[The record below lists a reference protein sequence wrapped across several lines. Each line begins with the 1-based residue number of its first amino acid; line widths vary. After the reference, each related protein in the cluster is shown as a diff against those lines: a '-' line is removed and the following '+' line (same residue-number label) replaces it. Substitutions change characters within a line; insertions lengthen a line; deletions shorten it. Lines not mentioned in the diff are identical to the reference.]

1 MTEDLNSGKDYK
13 FHPYRKTQTSLHPSL
28 EIKEGVKRRK
38 KKKQQQQ
45 QQQLNTEMDK
55 RKRIAEEAIDQNQKK
70 KNKSNNTT
78 TTTTKTQNNDV
89 FSSCSFSS
97 LGLQSSLCDQ
107 LRDRMG
113 FEFPTLIQAQ
123 AIPVILS
130 GRHVLVNAATGT
142 GKTVVYLAPI
152 IHHLQ
157 KYDPRIQRSHG
168 TFGYIMGGEN
178 RSKEKARL
186 RKGISILV
194 ATPGRLLDHLKNTS
208 SFVYTNLRWIIFDE
222 ADRILELGFGKDI
235 EEILDLL
242 GSRKQ
247 KSLSEGNAISRISEF
262 QRQNLLLSA
271 TLNEKV
277 NNLAKMSL
285 ENPVMIGLDD
295 SKLQTSPSLEHLE
308 SLGSDVDNELKYSGK
323 LISSS
328 NEEYKLPAQLVQR
341 YVKVPCGS
349 RLVVLLSILKT
360 LFDSEIS
367 YKIVVFFST
376 CDAVDFH
383 YSLLSDFQLSNQQPE
398 AERQKQYLKCK
409 TFRLHG
415 NMKHEDR
422 RTTFQ
427 AFKTEKSALLL
438 STDICARGLD
448 FPKVKCIIQYDSPGE
463 ATEYVHRIGC
473 PRSRLGSVR
482 RVGDLYVVESL
493 HLPLSTSPAAL
504 SSFQLN
510 SQSSQFYLWHSR
522 LGHLSVDRLRSLA
535 KSGFL
540 GNVSSSQIDECRACK
555 LAKMLALPFNKST
568 SISLP
573 LLTAPVSK
581 EDLVHID
588 PFPSEIPFDE
598 YISIVP
604 LELIPSSSSASPL
617 TTSPPSPSPPPP
629 PLLVYSRRKAPPLP
643 VVSAPVADPPASDDF
658 DPASLNLTRRPVRIL
673 VGFKLWRMSCLLYRK
688 LNLVGCKWV
697 YKVKTHSDGSLERYK
712 ARLVAKGFSQEYG
725 IDYEETFAPVAKMTT
740 VHDMIITG
748 SDSSAISEVK
758 QHLFHT
764 FEMKDLGPLRV
775 GRTARLGER
784 GHSLLFLQPIEMD
797 YLQDLEKHGASLT
810 EYPLLK
816 VLDSFPLYGQQHHA
830 KRFVSVEM
838 HPWVLSLQ
846 KALES
851 FIMAVPGM
859 KKLAKDAFC
868 SWVRAYTA
876 LSWRTKKDFYG
887 EKASFGACCKKLCI
901 ERTAVIDKEEEEGSK
916 SKGNPEKEEEPLEIV
931 NSGHKGAT
939 YHHVQLAS

>member
-1 MTEDLNSGKDYK
+1 
-13 FHPYRKTQTSLHPSL
+13 
-28 EIKEGVKRRK
+28 
-38 KKKQQQQ
+38 
-45 QQQLNTEMDK
+45 MDK

-168 TFGYIMGGEN
+168 TFALVLVPTHELCMQVYEILRKLLHRFHWIVPGYIMGGEN

-277 NNLAKMSL
+277 NTLAKMSL

-398 AERQKQYLKCK
+398 GECQKQYLKCK

-463 ATEYVHRIGC
+463 ATEYVH
-473 PRSRLGSVR
+473 
-482 RVGDLYVVESL
+482 
-493 HLPLSTSPAAL
+493 
-504 SSFQLN
+504 
-510 SQSSQFYLWHSR
+510 
-522 LGHLSVDRLRSLA
+522 
-535 KSGFL
+535 
-540 GNVSSSQIDECRACK
+540 
-555 LAKMLALPFNKST
+555 
-568 SISLP
+568 
-573 LLTAPVSK
+573 
-581 EDLVHID
+581 
-588 PFPSEIPFDE
+588 
-598 YISIVP
+598 
-604 LELIPSSSSASPL
+604 
-617 TTSPPSPSPPPP
+617 
-629 PLLVYSRRKAPPLP
+629 
-643 VVSAPVADPPASDDF
+643 
-658 DPASLNLTRRPVRIL
+658 
-673 VGFKLWRMSCLLYRK
+673 
-688 LNLVGCKWV
+688 
-697 YKVKTHSDGSLERYK
+697 
-712 ARLVAKGFSQEYG
+712 
-725 IDYEETFAPVAKMTT
+725 
-740 VHDMIITG
+740 
-748 SDSSAISEVK
+748 
-758 QHLFHT
+758 
-764 FEMKDLGPLRV
+764 RV

-851 FIMAVPGM
+851 FIMAAPGM

-876 LSWRTKKDFYG
+876 HRGELKRIFMVKKLHLGHVAKSFALKEQPSLVGKSFQMQTKKRKRDLNQKG
-887 EKASFGACCKKLCI
+887 IPKK
-901 ERTAVIDKEEEEGSK
+901 RKNPWK
-916 SKGNPEKEEEPLEIV
+916 S
-931 NSGHKGAT
+931 
-939 YHHVQLAS
+939 

>member
-1 MTEDLNSGKDYK
+1 MYNNPFKVG
-13 FHPYRKTQTSLHPSL
+13 
-28 EIKEGVKRRK
+28 RK
-38 KKKQQQQ
+38 KKKK

-168 TFGYIMGGEN
+168 TFALVLVPTHELCMQVYEILRKLLHRFHWIVPGYIMGGEN

-277 NNLAKMSL
+277 NTLAKMSL

-398 AERQKQYLKCK
+398 GECQKQYLKCK

-463 ATEYVHRIGC
+463 ATEYVH
-473 PRSRLGSVR
+473 
-482 RVGDLYVVESL
+482 
-493 HLPLSTSPAAL
+493 
-504 SSFQLN
+504 
-510 SQSSQFYLWHSR
+510 
-522 LGHLSVDRLRSLA
+522 
-535 KSGFL
+535 
-540 GNVSSSQIDECRACK
+540 
-555 LAKMLALPFNKST
+555 
-568 SISLP
+568 
-573 LLTAPVSK
+573 
-581 EDLVHID
+581 
-588 PFPSEIPFDE
+588 
-598 YISIVP
+598 
-604 LELIPSSSSASPL
+604 
-617 TTSPPSPSPPPP
+617 
-629 PLLVYSRRKAPPLP
+629 
-643 VVSAPVADPPASDDF
+643 
-658 DPASLNLTRRPVRIL
+658 
-673 VGFKLWRMSCLLYRK
+673 
-688 LNLVGCKWV
+688 
-697 YKVKTHSDGSLERYK
+697 
-712 ARLVAKGFSQEYG
+712 
-725 IDYEETFAPVAKMTT
+725 
-740 VHDMIITG
+740 
-748 SDSSAISEVK
+748 
-758 QHLFHT
+758 
-764 FEMKDLGPLRV
+764 RV

-851 FIMAVPGM
+851 FIMAAPGM

-876 LSWRTKKDFYG
+876 HRGELKRIFMVKKLHLGHVAKSFALKEQPSLVGKSFQMQTKKRKRDLNQKG
-887 EKASFGACCKKLCI
+887 IPKK
-901 ERTAVIDKEEEEGSK
+901 RKNPWK
-916 SKGNPEKEEEPLEIV
+916 S
-931 NSGHKGAT
+931 
-939 YHHVQLAS
+939 